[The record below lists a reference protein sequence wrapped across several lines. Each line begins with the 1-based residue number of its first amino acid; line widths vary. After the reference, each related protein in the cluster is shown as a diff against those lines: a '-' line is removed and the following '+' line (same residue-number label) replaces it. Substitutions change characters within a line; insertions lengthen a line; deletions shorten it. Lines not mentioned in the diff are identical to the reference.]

1 MLFVGSGFS
10 RKGLDRL
17 IAIWNRPR
25 LSQVYLMIA
34 GDDGRMGYYKNWA
47 YSVAGERI
55 LFVGRQDDI
64 ENYYA
69 SADLLA
75 LPALQEAFGNVVLEA
90 LASGVPVV
98 VSREVGAGAILTG
111 SLRQGV
117 VDDASDPAQLETGIV
132 TMLEQS
138 SKPEFREVAR
148 RLGEAYS
155 WVSHFHQLDAL
166 LKEVVYR
173 PSASCVS

>member
-1 MLFVGSGFS
+1 MVLFVGSGFS

-25 LSQVYLMIA
+25 LSQVYLMVA

-47 YSVAGERI
+47 QSVAGDRI

-69 SADLLA
+69 SADLVA
-75 LPALQEAFGNVVLEA
+75 LPALQEAFGNVVLES

-111 SLRQGV
+111 ACGRELSMMPATL
-117 VDDASDPAQLETGIV
+117 AQLEAGIV

-138 SKPEFREVAR
+138 SKPEFREVGAAAR
-148 RLGEAYS
+148 RTVLLG
-155 WVSHFHQLDAL
+155 
-166 LKEVVYR
+166 
-173 PSASCVS
+173 